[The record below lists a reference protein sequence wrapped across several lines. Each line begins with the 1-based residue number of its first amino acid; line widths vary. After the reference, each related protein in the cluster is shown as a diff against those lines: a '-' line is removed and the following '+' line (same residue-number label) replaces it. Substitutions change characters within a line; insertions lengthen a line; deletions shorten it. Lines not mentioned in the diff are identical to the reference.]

1 MHFVHFSCFAVPS
14 HTAVYL
20 STPHSHG
27 QCQAELV
34 VDRTMESKEHEDESS
49 ELVMTTEGHNEKM
62 NGIRSGVSV
71 IHLDDVII
79 NSCTF
84 PRPPCEK
91 LPPKADSAPARQLPF
106 SPGQPFEE
114 DSSPS

>member
-34 VDRTMESKEHEDESS
+34 VDRTMEIKEHEDESS
-49 ELVMTTEGHNEKM
+49 ELVMTNEGQRLGERDQVRCVYILILM
-62 NGIRSGVSV
+62 R
-71 IHLDDVII
+71 
-79 NSCTF
+79 
-84 PRPPCEK
+84 
-91 LPPKADSAPARQLPF
+91 
-106 SPGQPFEE
+106 
-114 DSSPS
+114 

>member
-34 VDRTMESKEHEDESS
+34 VDRTMECKEHEDESP
-49 ELVMTTEGHNEKM
+49 ELVMTNEGQRLDERDQA
-62 NGIRSGVSV
+62 RSVY
-71 IHLDDVII
+71 ILILM
-79 NSCTF
+79 
-84 PRPPCEK
+84 R
-91 LPPKADSAPARQLPF
+91 
-106 SPGQPFEE
+106 
-114 DSSPS
+114 